1 MFNPYA
7 NMIIGTQIA
16 RALTNTWLMHATGL
30 APIYDPKGERTSP
43 TAAIKSRLG
52 MKIGLKSKTQK
63 DILTEKVNK
72 ALQVYPFS
80 DISPALTLKINPRA
94 KRMALRVDTHKRV
107 VNLVIPKRAILRSAY
122 MFALE
127 HQYWIQQKVAE
138 MPETIDYV
146 DGAKIK
152 ILGQSVTIQIN
163 QDLTFVIIFFGT
175 NTNKD
180 DPSARIRRFIINLA
194 KEKLSELANE
204 KADIIGKKI
213 HSVTVRDTSSRWGSC
228 SYDGKLSFSW
238 RLIFAPENAFD
249 YVVAHEVAHLQHLDH
264 SPAFWHVCEDLSA
277 EYSRGK
283 KWMKRHAQ
291 ELIKYA

>member
-1 MFNPYA
+1 VA
-7 NMIIGTQIA
+7 K
-16 RALTNTWLMHATGL
+16 AL
-30 APIYDPKGERTSP
+30 
-43 TAAIKSRLG
+43 
-52 MKIGLKSKTQK
+52 KIGLKSKTQK
-63 DILTEKVNK
+63 DILSEKVNK

-107 VNLVIPKRAILRSAY
+107 VNLVIPKRASLRSAY

-163 QDLTFVIIFFGT
+163 RDLTLRKTDITLKNNILLLS
-175 NTNKD
+175 TNKD

-194 KEKLSELANE
+194 KEKLSKLADE
-204 KADIIGKKI
+204 KADIIDKKI

-264 SPAFWHVCEDLSA
+264 CPAFWHVCEDLSA
-277 EYSRGK
+277 DYSRGK
-283 KWMKRHAQ
+283 KWMKSHAQ